1 MTRVITKD
9 RMEIVVTSYHLIF
22 FAISREKMTRPTSI
36 EFLVQNTFFYTLQP
50 HGTPRTFMKELRLWI
65 DPAEK
70 PSGSEPTG
78 LGTRTG
84 RSTGSSG

>member
-1 MTRVITKD
+1 MH
-9 RMEIVVTSYHLIF
+9 IVVRFNTSFCLHFRVATEY
-22 FAISREKMTRPTSI
+22 K
-36 EFLVQNTFFYTLQP
+36 QNIITPKVRFPTLQP

>member
-1 MTRVITKD
+1 MTYAHRGENQYIFCLHF
-9 RMEIVVTSYHLIF
+9 RVVTEIKQN
-22 FAISREKMTRPTSI
+22 ISTLEVRFPI
-36 EFLVQNTFFYTLQP
+36 LQP